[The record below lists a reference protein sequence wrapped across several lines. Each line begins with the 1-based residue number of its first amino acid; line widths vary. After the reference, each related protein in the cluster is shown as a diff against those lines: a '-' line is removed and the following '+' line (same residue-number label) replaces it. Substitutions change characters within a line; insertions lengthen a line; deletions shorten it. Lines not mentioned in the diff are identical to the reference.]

1 MPTPANTLRTI
12 PLGGLGNIG
21 RNMMLYEVNGE
32 SIAVD
37 CGLMFPEDEHL
48 GVDIIIPD
56 FSYLREAKTDL
67 KALFLTHGHEDHI
80 GAAAYLLREFNIPV
94 FCTKLTR
101 GLVQVKLQEHHL
113 ANEVSIQSLDPGSDI
128 DIGNFNIEFFQVS
141 HSIPDSAGLI
151 IRTDAGT
158 VIHTGDFKID
168 HTPIMGQHTD
178 LNRLAEVGNEGV
190 VLLCADSTYAEIDGY
205 TPSETLVA
213 ERLENA
219 VANASGRIIMTT
231 FASLIS
237 RIQIIID
244 AAIKFDKRIFVTGRS
259 MEKNIQISRDLGY
272 ISAPDQVFMS
282 RKEMRTYPS
291 HKTIIIC
298 TGSQGEPNAALSR
311 IARGNHQYIEIQ
323 EGDTV
328 ILSSN
333 PVPGNEKSVSKNINM
348 LFEAGADV
356 IYNQID
362 NVHVRGHAAKEEL
375 KIIHRIIKP
384 QNFVPIH
391 GEFRHL
397 VHHAQLAINLGM
409 DPENVFVLEDGDV
422 LEINEEYAEIAEHV
436 ATDYIY
442 IDQFG
447 NSEINET
454 IIHER
459 QKLADKGV
467 LMITFFFNENTKS
480 FEVPIS
486 ISSYGFIQPEDEAS
500 IYEDIKTFSNTL
512 LEDTKNTN
520 IEQTQ
525 KTIEK
530 KLSQYLFELTRRKP
544 IVRAKILTQ
553 Y

>member
-1 MPTPANTLRTI
+1 MPTPSNTLRTI

-56 FSYLREAKTDL
+56 FSYLRETKTDL

-282 RKEMRTYPS
+282 RKEMRTYPT

-442 IDQFG
+442 
-447 NSEINET
+447 
-454 IIHER
+454 R
-459 QKLADKGV
+459 
-467 LMITFFFNENTKS
+467 
-480 FEVPIS
+480 S
-486 ISSYGFIQPEDEAS
+486 IW
-500 IYEDIKTFSNTL
+500 
-512 LEDTKNTN
+512 
-520 IEQTQ
+520 
-525 KTIEK
+525 
-530 KLSQYLFELTRRKP
+530 
-544 IVRAKILTQ
+544 
-553 Y
+553 

>member
-1 MPTPANTLRTI
+1 MTTSSDILRVI

-21 RNMMLYEVNGE
+21 RNMMLYEVNNE

-48 GVDIIIPD
+48 GVDVIIPD
-56 FSYLREAKTDL
+56 FSYLRNTETQL

-80 GAAAYLLREFNIPV
+80 GAAAYLLKEFNIPV

-101 GLVQVKLQEHHL
+101 GLLQVKLQEHHL
-113 ANEVSIQSLDPGSDI
+113 SDEIKIQSLDPGSDVS
-128 DIGNFNIEFFQVS
+128 IGNFNIESFQVS
-141 HSIPDSAGLI
+141 HSIPDSAGFI
-151 IRTDAGT
+151 IRTSAGT
-158 VIHTGDFKID
+158 IVHTGDFKID

-190 VLLCADSTYAEIDGY
+190 LLLCADSTYAEIDGY
-205 TPSETLVA
+205 TPSETVVA

-219 VANASGRIIMTT
+219 VSKAPGRIIMTT

-282 RKEMRTYPS
+282 RKEMRSFPP

-311 IARGNHQYIEIQ
+311 IARGTHQYIEIQ
-323 EGDTV
+323 DGDTV
-328 ILSSN
+328 VLSSN
-333 PVPGNEKSVSKNINM
+333 PVPGNEKSVSKNINL

-384 QNFVPIH
+384 KNFVPIH

-409 DPENVFVLEDGDV
+409 EPENVFVLEDGDV
-422 LEINEEYAEIAEHV
+422 LEINEDYAEIPDHIS
-436 ATDYIY
+436 TDYIY
-442 IDQFG
+442 INQYG
-447 NSEINET
+447 NTEIDEN

-459 QKLADKGV
+459 QALADNGV
-467 LMITFFFNENTKS
+467 VVITLLLNTEKNTLD
-480 FEVPIS
+480 VPLS
-486 ISSYGFIQPEDEAS
+486 ISSYGFIPKENES
-500 IYEDIKTFSNTL
+500 EIYGNIRTFSQTL
-512 LEDTKNTN
+512 LAENQN
-520 IEQTQ
+520 INIQQ
-525 KTIEK
+525 AQMDIEK
-530 KLSQYLFELTRRKP
+530 KLSQYLFQLTRRKP
-544 IVRAKILTQ
+544 IVRAKILTKT
-553 Y
+553 

>member
-1 MPTPANTLRTI
+1 MSTSSSTLRVI

-56 FSYLREAKTDL
+56 FSYLRTTKNRL
-67 KALFLTHGHEDHI
+67 RALFLTHGHEDHI
-80 GAAAYLLREFNIPV
+80 GAAAYLLKEFNIPV
-94 FCTKLTR
+94 YSTKLTR
-101 GLVQVKLQEHHL
+101 GLLQVKLQDHHL
-113 ANEVSIQSLDPGSDI
+113 ANEIDVQTLDPGSNV
-128 DIGNFNIEFFQVS
+128 DIGNFNVEFFQVS

-158 VIHTGDFKID
+158 VVHTGDFKID
-168 HTPIMGQHTD
+168 HTPIMEQHTD

-190 VLLCADSTYAEIDGY
+190 ALLCADSTYAEIEGY

-213 ERLENA
+213 DRLENA
-219 VANASGRIIMTT
+219 IANASGRIIMTT

-237 RIQIIID
+237 RIQIVID

-282 RKEMRTYPS
+282 RKEMRAFPS

-333 PVPGNEKSVSKNINM
+333 PVPGNEKSVSKNINL

-375 KIIHRIIKP
+375 KIIQRIIQP

-422 LEINEEYAEIAEHV
+422 LEINEDYSEISEHV
-436 ATDYIY
+436 PTNYIY
-442 IDQFG
+442 IDQHG
-447 NSEINET
+447 NSEINEN

-459 QKLADKGV
+459 QELADNGV
-467 LMITFFFNENTKS
+467 LMVTFFFNTNTNS
-480 FEVPIS
+480 FEIPIS
-486 ISSYGFIQPEDEAS
+486 ISSYGFIPLENKIE
-500 IYEDIKTFSNTL
+500 IYENIKTFSKTL
-512 LEDTKNTN
+512 LDDAKNTN
-520 IEQTQ
+520 IQQTQ
-525 KTIEK
+525 VSIEK
-530 KLSQYLFELTRRKP
+530 KLSQYLFKLTRRKP

>member
-1 MPTPANTLRTI
+1 MSTSSNTLRVI

-21 RNMMLYEVNGE
+21 RNMMLYEINNQ

-56 FSYLREAKTDL
+56 FSYLRNTKTQL

-80 GAAAYLLREFNIPV
+80 GAASYLLREFNIPV

-101 GLVQVKLQEHHL
+101 GLLQVKLQEQHL
-113 ANEVSIQSLDPGSDI
+113 ANDVNVQILDPGGDV
-128 DIGNFNIEFFQVS
+128 DIGNFNVEFFQVS
-141 HSIPDSAGLI
+141 HSIPDSAGVI

-158 VIHTGDFKID
+158 IIHTGDFKID

-178 LNRLAEVGNEGV
+178 LNRLAEVANEGV
-190 VLLCADSTYAEIDGY
+190 ALLCADSTYAEIDGY

-219 VANASGRIIMTT
+219 VNNASGRIIMTT

-237 RIQIIID
+237 RIQIMID
-244 AAIKFDKRIFVTGRS
+244 AAIKFDKRIFITGRS
-259 MEKNIQISRDLGY
+259 MEKNIQISRELGY

-282 RKEMRTYPS
+282 RKEMRSFPP

-323 EGDTV
+323 EGDTI

-333 PVPGNEKSVSKNINM
+333 PVPGNEKSVSKNINL

-375 KIIHRIIKP
+375 KIIHRIIQP
-384 QNFVPIH
+384 QNFIPIH

-422 LEINEEYAEIAEHV
+422 LEINEEHAEIAEHIP
-436 ATDYIY
+436 TNNIY
-442 IDQFG
+442 IDQYG
-447 NSEINET
+447 NSEIDES

-459 QKLADKGV
+459 QQLADNGV
-467 LMITFFFNENTKS
+467 IVITFFFDDNTQN
-480 FEVPIS
+480 FDVPIS
-486 ISSYGFIQPEDEAS
+486 ISSYGFIPTESEVEL
-500 IYEDIKTFSNTL
+500 YEKIKTFSRTFLNEAKT
-512 LEDTKNTN
+512 TN
-520 IEQTQ
+520 IQQTQ
-525 KTIEK
+525 IDIEK

-544 IVRAKILTQ
+544 LVRAKILTQ